1 MTNLRLIGGLIGS
14 SSAAARSYL
23 GQRTKR
29 SRSGFTLIELL
40 VVIAIIAI
48 LIGLLLPA
56 VQHARQDAGRQS
68 ASSDLGQILSAA
80 SGYQVENRVYPS
92 ALAPLTAFGLS
103 QQLASG
109 VEDGYRFSI
118 LSATASTFLA
128 QATPAAPG
136 KTGLDTC
143 TIHQAGA
150 LRCAPT
156 GPAIIAERIMFLRI
170 AALGAGALSNL
181 LLHPE
186 APAATDGD
194 IRRYLARP
202 TTVDEVSGR
211 FDTTREGMVTF
222 NGIFGR
228 RDSPGGDTVSAALS
242 GFLLAVGQELALGA
256 GNEHILSLPGI
267 RRSAVPQHYCSEE
280 GEHEDED
287 ARSCR
292 IFPDPEAQRI
302 RHGEQ

>member
-1 MTNLRLIGGLIGS
+1 MGNLRLIGS
-14 SSAAARSYL
+14 SSAAVRSYL

-80 SGYQVENRVYPS
+80 SGYQAVNRVYPS

-118 LSATASTFLA
+118 LSATATTFLA

-143 TIHQAGA
+143 TIDQDVTGQ
-150 LRCAPT
+150 CAPT
-156 GPAIIAERIMFLRI
+156 DAAIRAQRIMFLRI
-170 AALGAGALSNL
+170 AALAAGSLSNL
-181 LLHPE
+181 ILHPE
-186 APAATDGD
+186 APAATDDD
-194 IRRYLARP
+194 IRGYLARR
-202 TTVDEVSGR
+202 TTVDEAFGR
-211 FDTTREGMVTF
+211 FDPNHEGIVTF

-228 RDSPGGDTVSAALS
+228 RDSPGGDTVGAALS
-242 GFLLAVGQELALGA
+242 GFLRAVEQELALGA

-267 RRSAVPQHYCSEE
+267 NRSDLPEQYCC
-280 GEHEDED
+280 GDG
-287 ARSCR
+287 SCR
-292 IFPDPEAQRI
+292 IFPDP
-302 RHGEQ
+302 

>member
-1 MTNLRLIGGLIGS
+1 MTNSRLLGGLIGDS
-14 SSAAARSYL
+14 SPAARSYL
-23 GQRTKR
+23 GQGPKR

-56 VQHARQDAGRQS
+56 VQKVREAAGKQ
-68 ASSDLGQILSAA
+68 AATSDLVQILSAA
-80 SGYQVENRVYPS
+80 SGYQAENRVYPS

-118 LSATASTFLA
+118 LSATATTFLA

-136 KTGLDTC
+136 KTGLETC
-143 TIHQAGA
+143 TIQEAGA
-150 LRCAPT
+150 VQCAPT
-156 GPAIIAERIMFLRI
+156 DAAILGERIMFLRI
-170 AALGAGALSNL
+170 AAHGAGTLSNL

-186 APAATDGD
+186 APVTADDT
-194 IRRYLARP
+194 IRGYLARR
-202 TTVDEVSGR
+202 TTVDEVFAR
-211 FDTTREGMVTF
+211 FDPNHERILTF

-228 RDSPGGDTVSAALS
+228 RDSPGGDTVGAELS
-242 GFLLAVGQELALGA
+242 GFLRAVEQELALGA

-267 RRSAVPQHYCSEE
+267 DQSDVPQQYCC
-280 GEHEDED
+280 GDGD
-287 ARSCR
+287 TTSCR
-292 IFPDPEAQRI
+292 IFPDP
-302 RHGEQ
+302 